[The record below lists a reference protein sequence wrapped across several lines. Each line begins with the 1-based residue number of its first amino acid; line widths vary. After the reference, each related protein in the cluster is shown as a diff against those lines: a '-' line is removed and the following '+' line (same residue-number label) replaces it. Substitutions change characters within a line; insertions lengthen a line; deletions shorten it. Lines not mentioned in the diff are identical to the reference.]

1 MVIGIDPG
9 TAIVGFAFVEGTKK
23 NPKIVDYGV
32 IETAARSTDKM
43 PERLDEIAKDLEDLL
58 KIYKPQEAVVEDL
71 FFFKNAKTVISVA
84 QARGVILHTLFK
96 HGVKIQSLTPLQV
109 KQTVTGFGRANKK
122 QMQAMVKKYY
132 NLEHVPKPD
141 DAADA
146 LAMAWCGLPL

>member
-23 NPKIVDYGV
+23 NPIIVDYGV
-32 IETAARSTDKM
+32 IETDARSSDLM
-43 PERLDEIAKDLEDLL
+43 PERLDEIAKDLSQLL
-58 KIYKPQEAVVEDL
+58 KIYKPKKAVVEDL

-84 QARGVILHTLFK
+84 QARGVILHTLFT
-96 HGVKIQSLTPLQV
+96 HGVEITSLTPLQV
-109 KQTVTGFGRANKK
+109 KQTVAGFGRADKK

-132 NLEHVPKPD
+132 KLEHVPKPD

-146 LAMAWCGLPL
+146 LAMAWCGLPM